1 MPPAMVSGALRD
13 WLSLLSRRKGRVFHS
28 KRIGDAGGGP
38 DADCGPA
45 VGGCPTAGCDC
56 PKAGSS
62 AAKQTKVHDHIRRQG
77 KTIRF
82 MATQNGGMAAI
93 VGLKA
98 HCKIGVFSG
107 ARTRG

>member
-28 KRIGDAGGGP
+28 KRIGEAGCGL

-62 AAKQTKVHDHIRRQG
+62 AAKQTKVHDQIRSKE

-93 VGLKA
+93 LGPTP
-98 HCKIGVFSG
+98 HRNIRVFSV